1 MEKKIKDVL
10 NIATTVILLVCTS
23 ALIGKLIFE
32 ITIMAKLKYPSEC
45 VIINGE
51 YYCREVKKT
60 QDKGVE
66 M

>member
-1 MEKKIKDVL
+1 MIKQIKDVL
-10 NIATTVILLVCTS
+10 NIATTVILLVCAS

-60 QDKGVE
+60 QDKGVD